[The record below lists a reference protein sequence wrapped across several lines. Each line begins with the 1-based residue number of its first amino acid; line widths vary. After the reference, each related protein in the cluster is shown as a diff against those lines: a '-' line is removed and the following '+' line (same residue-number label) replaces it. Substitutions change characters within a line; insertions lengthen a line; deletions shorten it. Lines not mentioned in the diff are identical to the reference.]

1 MTCFRWRI
9 YIGPHP
15 EYPFGD
21 TSPAWDEERR
31 EVVESVLGELRNPT
45 LDADARA
52 ACADL
57 LKHLA
62 FSSQHSATP
71 KRLTAQS

>member
-9 YIGPHP
+9 YIDPHS

-21 TSPAWDEERR
+21 RSTAWEEERR
-31 EVVESVLGELRNPT
+31 EVVESVLDELRNPA

-57 LKHLA
+57 LKHL
-62 FSSQHSATP
+62 
-71 KRLTAQS
+71 QS